1 MDNDRTPSP
10 ATPAGA
16 RPRQAA
22 VPTTPVKAGSTG
34 APGPQLAAGAAAD
47 ASAPGAPKIK
57 WDDANLRSS
66 YANVCNVSWTREEIV
81 LVFGMNQAW
90 QSGQKELTVQLNERL
105 ILSPFAARRL
115 SDLLANVVREYES
128 RFGSLADPSG
138 PRRP

>member
-1 MDNDRTPSP
+1 MDNDRTPPP
-10 ATPAGA
+10 ATPANPK
-16 RPRQAA
+16 PRQAG
-22 VPTTPVKAGSTG
+22 VPATAGRPETTG
-34 APGPQLAAGAAAD
+34 APGPQPVPSAVD

-57 WDDANLRSS
+57 WDYANLRSS
-66 YANVCNVSWTREEIV
+66 YDNVCNVSWTREEIV

-128 RFGSLADPSG
+128 RFGSLADPAAA
-138 PRRP
+138 RR

>member
-1 MDNDRTPSP
+1 MDNDRTPLS
-10 ATPAGA
+10 ATPAGPK
-16 RPRQAA
+16 PRQPGFPATAA
-22 VPTTPVKAGSTG
+22 KAGSTG
-34 APGPQLAAGAAAD
+34 APGPQSVPSSAD
-47 ASAPGAPKIK
+47 AAAPGAPKIK

-115 SDLLANVVREYES
+115 ADLLGNVVREYES

-138 PRRP
+138 PRRS